1 MLQTSTDKQLLRL
14 GSINFINCLP
24 VNYKSADLFEDSF
37 ELIESS
43 PSDLN
48 RMLRVAELDLAP
60 ISSYEYLLNKPLYT
74 KVDGISI
81 STKEQAQSVI
91 LFIKDGIE
99 TLTQAR
105 EIFVT
110 AKSAS
115 SVNLLKIVLVKN
127 YGFKHQAGHIFN
139 PAGKQVEFICFS
151 ENNDQMPIKLLIG
164 DEALLDCHALGARN
178 DVNMVDLGT
187 EWYQLTALP
196 MVFGLWVINKNS
208 GLQQDTISKIL
219 IAKKNKSLTVD
230 YPDMIIEAY
239 RQTGLSKQVL
249 QRYFAVLDYDFE
261 QRHQSSLDLFESYL
275 GELNLLC

>member
-1 MLQTSTDKQLLRL
+1 MLQTSTDKQLVRI

-24 VNYKSADLFEDSF
+24 VNYKSADLFEDGF
-37 ELIESS
+37 EFVESS

-48 RMLRVAELDLAP
+48 RMLRAGELDLAP

-91 LFIKDGIE
+91 LFVKDGIE
-99 TLTQAR
+99 GLTQAS
-105 EIFVT
+105 EIFIT
-110 AKSAS
+110 DKSAS
-115 SVNLLKIVLVKN
+115 SVNLLKIILVKT
-127 YGFKHQAGHIFN
+127 YGFKPEAGRIFN
-139 PAGKQVEFICFS
+139 PSGKEVEFVCFD

-164 DEALLDCHALGARN
+164 DEALLEKTHSTQI
-178 DVNMVDLGT
+178 DLGT

-196 MVFGLWVINKNS
+196 MVFGLWVINKQS
-208 GLQQDTISKIL
+208 ALQQEKISEVL
-219 IAKKNKSLTVD
+219 IAKKNKSLTED

-239 RQTGLSKQVL
+239 RQTGLSKQAL
-249 QRYFAVLDYDFE
+249 QQYFAVLDYEFE
-261 QRHQSSLDLFESYL
+261 QRHQRSLDLFESYL